1 MLSRTMRLTLAISS
15 ALVIAG
21 AITFRIFAWPSIAF
35 PDTDPAVLEA
45 RWTEVERRATVFG
58 KAAAASPQLAAA
70 AAAIAEWPDVD
81 TELARSRDRKPL
93 DPAWLHPAAR
103 RAVEALEQWAAEGGD
118 VNDTCMDARPS
129 AFELFRVG
137 NLGLRSTEA
146 PDDPRFAAA
155 LRLAAALRQ
164 RGSLI
169 GGLVGFQLAGD
180 ALKIARARGWDA
192 DELLA
197 AHRPTREEIRA
208 LVARESVCTYQGI
221 DRIFNK
227 DCHQRG
233 ASDSPWF
240 YPLTIERWCERERQ
254 VFKDHWGRVH
264 EAADAFAD
272 LHAFAGAL
280 ELDSEA
286 LPPSPVLHAT
296 ATPMD
301 GFVRDAIDVLALY
314 DTL

>member
-1 MLSRTMRLTLAISS
+1 MRLMLAISS
-15 ALVIAG
+15 ALVIVG

-35 PDTDPAVLEA
+35 PDTAPAVLEA
-45 RWTEVERRATVFG
+45 RWTELERRAAVFG
-58 KAAAASPQLAAA
+58 QAAAASPQLVAA
-70 AAAIAEWPDVD
+70 AAAIDEWPDAD
-81 TELARSRDRKPL
+81 KELARSRDREPI

-118 VNDTCMDARPS
+118 VNDTCMEDARPS
-129 AFELFRVG
+129 AFALFRIG

-146 PDDPRFAAA
+146 ADDPRFAAA

-180 ALKIARARGWDA
+180 ALKIARARGWHA

-197 AHRPTREEIRA
+197 AHRPTPGEIRA
-208 LVARESVCTYQGI
+208 LVARESVCTYQSI
-221 DRIFNK
+221 DRIF
-227 DCHQRG
+227 DEGCHYRG
-233 ASDSPWF
+233 AADSPWF
-240 YPLTIERWCERERQ
+240 YPLSIERWCERERQ
-254 VFKDHWGRVH
+254 VFKDHWGAVH
-264 EAADAFAD
+264 EAADAFED
-272 LHAFAGAL
+272 LHAFADAL

-286 LPPSPVLHAT
+286 LPPSPVLRAT
-296 ATPMD
+296 ATPMHI
-301 GFVRDAIDVLALY
+301 FVRDAIDVLDLY